1 MPHANYDDR
10 TMASWL
16 HDSCKRYANGGQR
29 RRMVLKYEHRIGC
42 RIEHLVARLK
52 FRPDET
58 RHIDHIIPLAA
69 GGSWH
74 FTNLRMLAPVHNH
87 ARPRYTATP
96 EDIAAV
102 ALLELHYKLNKV

>member
-1 MPHANYDDR
+1 MPHANSDDR

-29 RRMVLKYEHRIGC
+29 RCTVLKYEHRIGC
-42 RIEHLVARLK
+42 RIERLIARLR

-74 FTNLRMLAPVHNH
+74 FTNLRMVAAADNH
-87 ARPRYTATP
+87 ARPRFTATP
-96 EDIAAV
+96 EEIAAV
-102 ALLELHYKLNKV
+102 ALLELHYK